1 MTAQLPSRDFSLYH
15 SCIKITDS
23 RYRRCGTED
32 LTLIQRVHFEI
43 MVPDATQ
50 ERHSSPLQNWVNY
63 LAACDYSWVY
73 SSVISGHMSGLI
85 VCLSVGASLWLR
97 SDAGGR
103 INAGNVCKRPGDAS
117 HRSTERR
124 GQRTSSQTDPPS
136 CSMLVFNM

>member
-43 MVPDATQ
+43 MVPNATQ

-85 VCLSVGASLWLR
+85 VCLSVCRGLLVVKVRRWGTYQRRECLQT
-97 SDAGGR
+97 AG
-103 INAGNVCKRPGDAS
+103 
-117 HRSTERR
+117 
-124 GQRTSSQTDPPS
+124 
-136 CSMLVFNM
+136 